1 MLRTFIGTG
10 LIFTG
15 GAIVGYVLA
24 TEWHKRAFWKRQA
37 LAMKAWGCDGSHLGG
52 RG

>member
-1 MLRTFIGTG
+1 MLRAFIGTG

-15 GAIVGYVLA
+15 GAIVGYIVA
-24 TEWHKRAFWKRQA
+24 TERHKRAFWKRQE
-37 LAMKAWGCDGSHLGG
+37 LAMKAWGCDGEHLGG

>member
-1 MLRTFIGTG
+1 MLKAFIGTG

-15 GAIVGYVLA
+15 GAIVGYIIA
-24 TEWHKRAFWKRQA
+24 TEWHKRHKKAFWKRQE
-37 LAMKAWGCDGSHLGG
+37 LAMKA